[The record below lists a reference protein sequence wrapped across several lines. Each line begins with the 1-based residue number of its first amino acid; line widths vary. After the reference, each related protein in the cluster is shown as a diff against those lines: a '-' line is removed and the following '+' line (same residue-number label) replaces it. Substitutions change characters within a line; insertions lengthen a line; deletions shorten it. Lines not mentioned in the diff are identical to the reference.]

1 VSSPMSPQIYRHRDV
16 RQIGSRM
23 PATHEVARIEG
34 RLFPMSQG
42 IIVKAGRNSTHGVL
56 HFGNSA
62 QRSFGLFRLASV
74 PYTAFSCP
82 EC

>member
-1 VSSPMSPQIYRHRDV
+1 MSPLIYPHRDV
-16 RQIGSRM
+16 RQIGSRI

-42 IIVKAGRNSTHGVL
+42 IIVQAGRNPTHGVL
-56 HFGNSA
+56 HFGNST
-62 QRSFGLFRLASV
+62 QRGFGLFRLASV
-74 PYTAFSCP
+74 LYTAFSCS